1 MKLGYDIGYASYAL
15 VLTLRSSWINS
26 NSIALQELDCLGR
39 ILSGSS
45 IEANLLDNMA
55 MKIVEVDNVSKS
67 FIKGGARLLSD
78 HDGVTI
84 STHEAFEEIET
95 IEAANRNRAYHTL
108 IINRD
113 HLAWELRMN
122 A

>member
-1 MKLGYDIGYASYAL
+1 M
-15 VLTLRSSWINS
+15 
-26 NSIALQELDCLGR
+26 
-39 ILSGSS
+39 
-45 IEANLLDNMA
+45 
-55 MKIVEVDNVSKS
+55 SKS
-67 FIKGGARLLSD
+67 FIERGARLLSD